1 MANGWGR
8 NTWGSDV
15 WNGEPNLTE
24 GWGFNGWGETVWGDN
39 YQIEL
44 TGVQAD
50 TAVGTVVAAIDI
62 VVNLTGSSLQL
73 DIGNATADGN
83 AEVFVT
89 APDLLNSNTGIVTV
103 LTTANFAVTGIQADT
118 AVGTVDISAGGNIS
132 VNVSEH
138 TLNSFVGQA
147 ISDAGSIV
155 MLLEA
160 QLILLLE
167 Q

>member
-89 APDLLNSNTGIVTV
+89 APDLLNLNTGIVTV
-103 LTTANFAVTGIQADT
+103 L
-118 AVGTVDISAGGNIS
+118 
-132 VNVSEH
+132 
-138 TLNSFVGQA
+138 L
-147 ISDAGSIV
+147 
-155 MLLEA
+155 
-160 QLILLLE
+160 
-167 Q
+167 

>member
-50 TAVGTVVAAIDI
+50 TAVGTV
-62 VVNLTGSSLQL
+62 
-73 DIGNATADGN
+73 
-83 AEVFVT
+83 
-89 APDLLNSNTGIVTV
+89 
-103 LTTANFAVTGIQADT
+103 
-118 AVGTVDISAGGNIS
+118 DISAGGNIS

-138 TLNSFVGQA
+138 TLNSFIGQA
-147 ISDAGSIV
+147 ISDAG
-155 MLLEA
+155 A
-160 QLILLLE
+160 ILHLRHKIASNYDYYVNNYPHVWLANIDSRSLRN
-167 Q
+167 